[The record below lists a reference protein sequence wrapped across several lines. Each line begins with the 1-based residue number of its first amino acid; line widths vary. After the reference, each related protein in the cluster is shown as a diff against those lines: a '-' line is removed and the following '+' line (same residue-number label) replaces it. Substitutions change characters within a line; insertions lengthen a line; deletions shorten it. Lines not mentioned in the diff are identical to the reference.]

1 MNISESFHKIADAHP
16 QRLPGSAGAKAVS
29 GFIQQETATWEYQS
43 ASKKTSVFNF
53 SVSLYVYVLLSLA
66 AIAFSFTH
74 PGGGLVIAVF
84 LFLIFSAELVH
95 PIFAKLRPGSAES
108 LLLTIPARSKETQK
122 LVIMS
127 NMTTDYFNAMP
138 SQMSN
143 RTYLGLIYGAGFLIL
158 LLIAGNLRFKLPLL
172 LYFAIAAVVIVF
184 ILKLFGKE
192 QGESAGLSNCS
203 ISLELGAILMKS
215 RPSTLSVSLYFS
227 GANSLNS
234 GTLEIPKFLKQSP
247 ELTYVVTLANYPD
260 KRINL
265 VTTDGLVVP
274 QQSDSLLVEMLME
287 VAKEKTIPLQ
297 TIKLSEMSPAY
308 GLKLKKL
315 KVISMTNP
323 LETPDADQNIRELLS
338 GLVRKLDH

>member
-158 LLIAGNLRFKLPLL
+158 LLIAGNLRFKLP
-172 LYFAIAAVVIVF
+172 
-184 ILKLFGKE
+184 
-192 QGESAGLSNCS
+192 
-203 ISLELGAILMKS
+203 
-215 RPSTLSVSLYFS
+215 
-227 GANSLNS
+227 
-234 GTLEIPKFLKQSP
+234 
-247 ELTYVVTLANYPD
+247 
-260 KRINL
+260 
-265 VTTDGLVVP
+265 
-274 QQSDSLLVEMLME
+274 
-287 VAKEKTIPLQ
+287 
-297 TIKLSEMSPAY
+297 
-308 GLKLKKL
+308 
-315 KVISMTNP
+315 
-323 LETPDADQNIRELLS
+323 
-338 GLVRKLDH
+338 